1 MVGCVRADLVAAA
14 VRGVDAVAAYIDD
27 HLGFLQ
33 EFLSLVVD
41 SHDLPVR
48 VKRVLWSA
56 MLLRANSFASID
68 PAYISHTLTLLSA
81 IEVDRYV
88 NHLARLAFQRPPPDL
103 PLLPSSDGC
112 VVMPLHLSSLHKRK
126 PEPAAGTPQESKK
139 RMKKDEE
146 TPNALSLDSM
156 DVMDYLEKKMGS
168 ERVAI
173 KEQDL
178 QEPPHEEQ
186 ADAAPLVLPE
196 PFQTQATALANDVVK
211 LKSQPS
217 SSGRGNL
224 QLADDIFSLCS
235 NLVDLE
241 SCDADLL
248 ALLCSTLQLSQLP
261 DDVALAFVQ
270 YVVLQ
275 HPLRHV
281 LARKLL
287 EAKWVVRYTAV
298 CLDASLFSRV
308 HAATA
313 AISRLVLKAL
323 QAVCNDMPVFAI
335 ERLVVPVLAA
345 DAANPP
351 QCEAMTRIIRDGL
364 GAQHML
370 PLVDQLTYAR
380 VLRTTNDRVL
390 LVVQQIFNAKATLTQ
405 ATIDRVVSE
414 LEQAVATAPSSSVK
428 FASIVFTIVT
438 KYEALCVSHRDRLAA
453 IAARCTSSM
462 GKTAARAIDKL
473 AR

>member
-178 QEPPHEEQ
+178 QEPPRQEQ

-196 PFQTQATALANDVVK
+196 PFQTQATELANDVVK
-211 LKSQPS
+211 LKSQTS

-224 QLADDIFSLCS
+224 QLADDIFSLCA

-270 YVVLQ
+270 
-275 HPLRHV
+275 
-281 LARKLL
+281 KLL

-370 PLVDQLTYAR
+370 PLVDQLTSAR

>member
-1 MVGCVRADLVAAA
+1 MVGCLRADLVAAA

-56 MLLRANSFASID
+56 VLLRADSFASID

-103 PLLPSSDGC
+103 PLLPSTDGC

-139 RMKKDEE
+139 RMKKDKE
-146 TPNALSLDSM
+146 TPTALSLDSM

-178 QEPPHEEQ
+178 QEPPPEEQ
-186 ADAAPLVLPE
+186 AEAAPLVLPE

-217 SSGRGNL
+217 SCRGNL
-224 QLADDIFSLCS
+224 QLADDIFSLCA
-235 NLVDLE
+235 NLVDLAT
-241 SCDADLL
+241 CDTELL

-261 DDVALAFVQ
+261 DDVALAFVE
-270 YVVLQ
+270 
-275 HPLRHV
+275 
-281 LARKLL
+281 KLL

-308 HAATA
+308 HAVTA
-313 AISRLVLKAL
+313 AVSRLVLKAL

-370 PLVDQLTYAR
+370 PLVDQLTSAH

>member
-178 QEPPHEEQ
+178 QEPPREEQ

-224 QLADDIFSLCS
+224 QPADDIFSLCA

-270 YVVLQ
+270 
-275 HPLRHV
+275 
-281 LARKLL
+281 KLL

-370 PLVDQLTYAR
+370 PLVDQLTSAR